1 MTALVANLGPV
12 TIQRREM
19 PPVPVPGPSLGAL
32 ARVDRFDTYAIVR
45 CGELYAEVERFA
57 YWEESYGN
65 APVEVSF
72 EARIYG
78 LPEHGGC
85 CDVYASSPD
94 VLLDLTQVSF
104 YAAML
109 LDEVRQREEPVK

>member
-1 MTALVANLGPV
+1 
-12 TIQRREM
+12 M
-19 PPVPVPGPSLGAL
+19 PPVPVPETSLGAL

-72 EARIYG
+72 EVRIYG

-85 CDVYASSPD
+85 CDVSAND
-94 VLLDLTQVSF
+94 ADGLLDLTQVSF

-109 LDEVRQREEPVK
+109 LEEARSRLTPV